1 MQEISAELRRHAY
14 LLGGLL
20 AIMWGT
26 ALVNFLLFQNR
37 LLLYGIRPLS
47 ITGLRGIL
55 FAPFLHAGLG
65 HLMSNT
71 IPFAVLGW
79 LIMARSIEDFVIVS
93 LVTMGVAGL
102 GTWLLGGAGTLHVGA
117 SGVVF
122 GYLGYLLLRGY
133 FERSLGAIVLAVG
146 VGVLYGGLLWGVLPT
161 VPGISWQGHLFGFIG
176 GGLAARL
183 LAKSG
188 G

>member
-1 MQEISAELRRHAY
+1 MKEISTELKRHAY

-20 AIMWGT
+20 GLMWGT
-26 ALVNFLLFQNR
+26 ALINALFFQNQ
-37 LLLYGIRPLS
+37 LLRYGIRPLS
-47 ITGLRGIL
+47 IPGLRGIL

-65 HLMSNT
+65 HLMSNSV
-71 IPFAVLGW
+71 PFVVLGW
-79 LIMARSIEDFVIVS
+79 LIMARSIEDFIIVS

-102 GTWLLGGAGTLHVGA
+102 GTWLLGGPGTLHVGA

-133 FERSLGAIVLAVG
+133 FERSLGSIGLAVG
-146 VGVLYGGLLWGVLPT
+146 VGVLYGGLIWGVLPT

-188 G
+188 S